1 MHMPALQPNAQEAV
15 CVQAPLT
22 HDSMSPMALQRLAP
36 LVHVMHWL
44 ALQLPPPGHSCAS
57 DQSRQPEAC
66 TSQVCSES
74 AAAQRLSPAAH

>member
-1 MHMPALQPNAQEAV
+1 MPLVQPNAHDAV

-22 HDSMSPMALQRLAP
+22 HCSMSPMALQRLAP

-44 ALQLPPPGHSCAS
+44 AVQVPPPGQSCAS
-57 DQSRQPEAC
+57 DQSLQPDAC

-74 AAAQRLSPAAH
+74 APTQRLSPAAH